1 MVYKEEKME
10 IFLAIFMMTMVG
22 TLIAVL
28 WWENKNLRKKYNEIL
43 KEYAEEVAR
52 WRQ

>member
-1 MVYKEEKME
+1 MAEYQY
-10 IFLAIFMMTMVG
+10 IFLTIFIITMVG
-22 TLIAVL
+22 TLIGVL